1 MQLGEREGDREGCQ
15 QHTVYGEGQLELDG
29 DTYRLRHRVA
39 QRDRYTVAER
49 DVLSQLERR
58 EREVHRRDGYIVR
71 QSGTRLVENDI
82 MAEV

>member
-1 MQLGEREGDREGCQ
+1 M
-15 QHTVYGEGQLELDG
+15 
-29 DTYRLRHRVA
+29 A
-39 QRDRYTVAER
+39 QRDRYTVTER

-71 QSGTRLVENDI
+71 QSGTRWVDNDS